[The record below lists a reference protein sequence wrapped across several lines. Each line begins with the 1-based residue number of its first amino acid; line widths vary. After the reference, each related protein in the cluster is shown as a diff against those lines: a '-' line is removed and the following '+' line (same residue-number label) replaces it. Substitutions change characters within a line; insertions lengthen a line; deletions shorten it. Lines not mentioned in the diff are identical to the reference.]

1 MKKFGT
7 FLMVL
12 GVMCIMGAVGLLLYN
27 RMEDN
32 HAGEESA
39 SALDQLKQY
48 IAETAGD
55 PTIVTPEEKD
65 TVKPDVNVND
75 LYDMP
80 TFYNG
85 IYDFIGYIQIP
96 KLELE
101 LPILDHWDYERLNVS
116 PCRYYGAI
124 ATGDLVLAGHN
135 YPKHFGNL
143 KLLEIDDKV
152 LFYDPKGKVYIYEV
166 KDIQIVPPNNVLE
179 VLESKHDLVLFTC
192 TLNSKSRVTVFC
204 DLVPAERLQY

>member
-7 FLMVL
+7 FLMIVGVL
-12 GVMCIMGAVGLLLYN
+12 CIFGAMGLILYN
-27 RMEDN
+27 RMEDEQ
-32 HAGEESA
+32 AGQESA
-39 SALDQLKQY
+39 SALDELKQY

-55 PTIVTPEEKD
+55 PTIVTPEEKE
-65 TVKPDVNVND
+65 TIKPDINVDD

-85 IYDFIGYIQIP
+85 IYDFVGYIQIP

-101 LPILDHWDYERLNVS
+101 LPILDHWDYDRLNVA

-124 ATGDLVLAGHN
+124 ATNDFVIAGHN

-143 KLLEIDDKV
+143 KLLDINDKV

-166 KDIQIVPPNNVLE
+166 KDIQIVDPYKVDLVLD
-179 VLESKHDLVLFTC
+179 SKHDMALFTC
-192 TLNSKSRVTVFC
+192 TKNSQSRVTVFC
-204 DLVPAERLQY
+204 DLVPKERLQY